1 MFAGVSLHTLKAIH
15 TTLVS
20 GCNPVRVLQ
29 SVVEELMRAKWLP
42 RIVGYCGV
50 ITVGLVIVAVAPA
63 ASAEPS
69 YPIADPDPFYAQPAD
84 MASHRPGD
92 VLDSRVMPPLPYF
105 PDTTV
110 TMIKFRSTS
119 SEGAPIAAVT
129 TVLTPREHR
138 PDGPVLSYQ
147 HIINGL
153 GVQCAVSRV
162 LYTTDP
168 DLFVKESVALNVALR
183 RGWSVALPDH
193 LGPNVAYGAAKLGGQ
208 ITLDGIRA
216 VQRLPGLQAA
226 NSPVAMAG
234 YSGGGM
240 ATAWA
245 AAMASTYAPE
255 LRITGAAEGG
265 VPMSLL
271 KMVNSLGL
279 QPHPAFGLAMAAA
292 IGLEREYPDRLP
304 ISTQMNQRGLAARN
318 AMANGCTN
326 EIMAVGAGH
335 SAGEFAAST
344 SMIDDPA
351 VRGVLEENS
360 LELYDGIP
368 NMPVFEWHSPSD
380 PLIPVDAIVNTD
392 RRYCAAGVT
401 LDMDMNGSP
410 EHLSAA
416 VLGMPSA
423 LAWLDARF
431 RGEPAPSN
439 C

>member
-1 MFAGVSLHTLKAIH
+1 MAGLALGGT
-15 TTLVS
+15 
-20 GCNPVRVLQ
+20 
-29 SVVEELMRAKWLP
+29 
-42 RIVGYCGV
+42 
-50 ITVGLVIVAVAPA
+50 AVARADPI
-63 ASAEPS
+63 
-69 YPIADPDPFYAQPAD
+69 YPVPDPDPFYAQTAD
-84 MASHRPGD
+84 LGDRAPGD
-92 VLDSRVMPPLPYF
+92 VLATRPMPPLLMF

-110 TMIKFRSTS
+110 TLVKFRSTS

-129 TVLTPREHR
+129 TVLTPREHV
-138 PDGPVLSYQ
+138 PDGPLLSYQ

-153 GVQCAVSRV
+153 GAQCAVSRV
-162 LYTTDP
+162 LYTNDP
-168 DLFVKESVALNVALR
+168 NLQVREAVALNVALR

-193 LGPNVAYGAAKLGGQ
+193 LGPNSAYGAAKLGGQ

-216 VQRLPGLQAA
+216 VKRLPELGVG

-245 AAMASTYAPE
+245 AALAPRYAPE
-255 LRITGAAEGG
+255 LSIVGAATGG
-265 VPMSLL
+265 VPMNLR
-271 KMVNSLGL
+271 KMVNALGL

-304 ISTQMNQRGLAARN
+304 ISTQMNAAGLAARD

-326 EIMAVGAGH
+326 EIMAIGAGH
-335 SAGEFAAST
+335 NASEFAAST

-351 VRGVLEENS
+351 VMSVLDENS
-360 LELYDGIP
+360 LELYDGVP
-368 NMPVFEWHSPSD
+368 NIPVFEWHSPSD

-392 RRYCAAGVT
+392 RRYCAAGVR
-401 LDMDMNGSP
+401 LEMDMNPSP

-416 VLGMPSA
+416 VLGLPDA
-423 LAWLDARF
+423 LAWVDARL
-431 RGEPAPSN
+431 RGEPAPSD

>member
-1 MFAGVSLHTLKAIH
+1 
-15 TTLVS
+15 
-20 GCNPVRVLQ
+20 
-29 SVVEELMRAKWLP
+29 MRAKWLL
-42 RIVGYCGV
+42 RKLRFIGAV
-50 ITVGLVIVAVAPA
+50 TVGCAIVATAPA
-63 ASAEPS
+63 ATADPI
-69 YPIADPDPFYAQPAD
+69 YPQPDPDPFYAQPAD
-84 MASHRPGD
+84 MANYQPGD
-92 VLDSRVMPPLPYF
+92 VIASRIMPPLLFF

-110 TMIKFRSTS
+110 TAIKFRSTNS
-119 SEGAPIAAVT
+119 QGAPIAAIT
-129 TVLTPREHR
+129 TVLTPREHQ

-153 GVQCAVSRV
+153 GRECAVSRV
-162 LYTTDP
+162 LFTADP
-168 DLFVKESVALNVALR
+168 NLFVKESMALNVALR

-193 LGPNVAYGAAKLGGQ
+193 LGPNFAYGAAKLGGQ

-216 VQRLPGLQAA
+216 VQRLPELQAA

-245 AAMASTYAPE
+245 AALAPTYAPE
-255 LRITGAAEGG
+255 LRIAGAAAGG
-265 VPMSLL
+265 VPMNMV
-271 KMVNSLGL
+271 KMVSALGL

-304 ISTQMNQRGLAARN
+304 ISTQMNQLGLAARN
-318 AMANGCTN
+318 AMADGCTN

-344 SMIDDPA
+344 SMIDDPGA
-351 VRGVLEENS
+351 REVLEENS
-360 LELYDGIP
+360 LELFDGVP

-392 RRYCAAGVT
+392 HRYCAAGVR
-401 LDMDMNGSP
+401 LEMDMNGAP

-416 VLGMPSA
+416 VFGMPSA
-423 LAWLDARF
+423 LAWVDARL